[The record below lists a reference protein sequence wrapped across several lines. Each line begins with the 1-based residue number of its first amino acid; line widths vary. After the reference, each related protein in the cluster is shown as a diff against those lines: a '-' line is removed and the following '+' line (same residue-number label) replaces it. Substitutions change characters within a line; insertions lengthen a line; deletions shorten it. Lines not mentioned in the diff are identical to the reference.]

1 VSLYTKNVHFTKTVS
16 GQTKEKLKKDA
27 LSYLTDKE
35 RPHGLSGKK
44 TRLETSFCA
53 IFILKMIILP
63 RLARDKDRESTQK
76 QERRVFSDRYASH
89 SIRCW
94 VR

>member
-1 VSLYTKNVHFTKTVS
+1 VSFYTKNVHFTKTGS
-16 GQTKEKLKKDA
+16 GQTPGKLKKDG

-44 TRLETSFCA
+44 SVFLRNFDAKNDHFAKTGSGQTPGKHSR
-53 IFILKMIILP
+53 K
-63 RLARDKDRESTQK
+63 
-76 QERRVFSDRYASH
+76 ERRAFSDRYVSH

-94 VR
+94 ER